1 MTDNALCN
9 ALARRNSARPPVW
22 FMRQAGRY
30 HRHYQR
36 LRQDYDFVSLCKVP
50 KLATE
55 VTLGP
60 MRDFNFD
67 AAILFSD
74 LLFPLEAMGM
84 GLQYTPGPT
93 LDRRLDTLAAVD
105 ALASGPQL
113 AAQLQFQADA
123 VSLIRR
129 ALPMEKGLIGF
140 AGGPW
145 TLFVYGTDGSHQGEL
160 SSARRGLTDGRY
172 ERFCERLTDLLAACL
187 AQQAQAGADAVAIF
201 DTAAGELSA
210 EEFATHIVPPLR
222 AVLAGFRARA
232 PATPVIYYSK
242 NTTADHWRHL
252 EGLDVQCL
260 GVDWHHDLAEV
271 LERFGDRF
279 AVQGNVDPEWLLL
292 PQAQLEARLRPWLER
307 IARLPARRRLGWV
320 CGLGHG
326 VLQRTPEDNVRR
338 FLQLQREIFDERS

>member
-1 MTDNALCN
+1 MTENALSK

-36 LRQDYDFVSLCKVP
+36 LRQDYDFVSLCKIP

-60 MRDFNFD
+60 MRDFDFD

-74 LLFPLEAMGM
+74 LLFPLEAMGL
-84 GLQYTPGPT
+84 GLTYTPGPT
-93 LDRRLDTLAAVD
+93 LDRRLDTFAAVD
-105 ALASGPQL
+105 ALASGPGR
-113 AAQLQFQADA
+113 AADLQFQADA
-123 VSLIRR
+123 VTQIRR
-129 ALPMEKGLIGF
+129 ALPLHKGLIGF

-145 TLFVYGTDGSHQGEL
+145 TLFVYGTDGSHQGGL
-160 SSARRGLTDGRY
+160 ASARRGLLDGRY
-172 ERFCERLTDLLAACL
+172 EHFCERLTELLAASL
-187 AQQAQAGADAVAIF
+187 AQQAEAGADAVAIF

-210 EEFATHIVPPLR
+210 AEFAAHIVPPLR
-222 AVLAGFRARA
+222 AVLAHFRARV

-252 EGLDVQCL
+252 EGLDLQCL
-260 GVDWHHDLAEV
+260 GIDWHQDIAEV
-271 LERFGDRF
+271 LERFGERF
-279 AVQGNVDPEWLLL
+279 AVQGNVDPAWLLL
-292 PQAQLEARLRPWLER
+292 PPEQFELKLRPWLER
-307 IARLPARRRLGWV
+307 VARLPAKRRMGWI

-326 VLQRTPEDNVRR
+326 VLPTTPEGNVRR
-338 FLQLQREIFDERS
+338 FLQLQREIFDERA